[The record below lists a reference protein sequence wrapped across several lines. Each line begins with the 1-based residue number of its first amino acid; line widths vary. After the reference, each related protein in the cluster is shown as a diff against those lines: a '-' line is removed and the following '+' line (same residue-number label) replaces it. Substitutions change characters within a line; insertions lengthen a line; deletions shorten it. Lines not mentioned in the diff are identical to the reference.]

1 MRLCNRNLKNFFYAL
16 FDSKVPIVDANGHNT
31 GRYELKYQNPEEMT
45 AYISAAR
52 GVSDTEQFGV
62 SLDYERTIITDDMD
76 CPINETSILWI
87 DVVPEIDGEGKTAT
101 PNDYKVVKVAK
112 SINYIS
118 YAIKKV
124 R

>member
-16 FDSKVPIVDANGHNT
+16 FDNKVPIVDASGYNT
-31 GRYELKYQNPEEMT
+31 GRYELKYHNPEEMT